1 MKKFKSE
8 YLQKYLIQGDFESNF
23 ISVKPKTDDNDKQ
36 RFLDADG
43 RYKFKEK
50 MSFNSIEL
58 VGRHKITN
66 AKIIKSLPKGIE
78 DKIDAFK
85 QKNFLKFIDL
95 FPLKSQK
102 KPFET
107 EKRWNNNKT
116 DKLIIDHFY
125 VDQPQIID
133 SFYDEGINKG
143 LLKGTVY
150 ASVGEYI
157 EKPIVEKP
165 LIDKTVIS
173 NESKE
178 KITIEEPINL
188 DKSHLITNPGT
199 VNQSPNGCRKFNPLN
214 RANYLN
220 SGVTSPGCGH
230 FFPVG
235 CSSRLPG
242 GCMTM
247 GSGCLP
253 SWLMGCQR
261 IGCGLLT
268 FLIGLAILLS
278 LLKEC
283 NKSGANSNNNE
294 SNGEP
299 RVDTVRI
306 YEVDTVERVVLDTL
320 YSVDT
325 VQLSDTVF
333 TVIKNALPL
342 PNVIFKTNSAVIRS
356 SSVEGIKSLGDS
368 LKAHPELNMII
379 AGHTDASGNDSHN
392 DTLSFCR
399 AKSVRDVLVDSC
411 GISPERLKYEG
422 YGENCPV
429 EDNNSIEGK
438 TTNRRVEFRYFGE
451 SSGKCEKYKI
461 QIDDNVCNTGSYLSS
476 VEIPSY
482 ESDTILNHKI
492 KPKETL
498 YSLSK
503 KYNVKIQDIIDLNP
517 GVDKKFS
524 VDRVIKIPIPKNNNL
539 NEDNY
544 YDNGEKVND
553 ERVIKLKKSNN
564 NWYTLNSSTKMVS
577 VKNGKHLNSRV
588 LFRIRQGQKFEVL
601 DFSDKKW
608 WRIRFKGTQG
618 FINSH
623 KIVKINNNNE

>member
-1 MKKFKSE
+1 MKRFKTE
-8 YLQKYLIQGDFESNF
+8 YIEKYLIQGDFESNF
-23 ISVKPKTDDNDKQ
+23 ISVKTDSDKDNK
-36 RFLDADG
+36 RRVLNTDG
-43 RYKFKEK
+43 RFKLK
-50 MSFNSIEL
+50 DKKSFNSIEL

-66 AKIIKSLPKGIE
+66 AKIIKSFPKAIE
-78 DKIDAFK
+78 DKKDAFK
-85 QKNFLKFIDL
+85 QISFLEDIEL
-95 FPLKSQK
+95 YPLKSQK
-102 KPFET
+102 QPFET

-116 DKLIIDHFY
+116 DKLIINHFY
-125 VDQPQIID
+125 VDQPEIID

-157 EKPIVEKP
+157 EKPIIEKP
-165 LIDKTVIS
+165 IIKKPPTTINIPIEAD
-173 NESKE
+173 E
-178 KITIEEPINL
+178 IEEPLPLDTSNTIN
-188 DKSHLITNPGT
+188 NPG
-199 VNQSPNGCRKFNPLN
+199 VVSQSPNGCSKYNPLN
-214 RANYLN
+214 RENYSN

-230 FFPVG
+230 FLPGG

-242 GCMTM
+242 GCMTL
-247 GSGCLP
+247 GSGCFP

-261 IGCGLLT
+261 MGCGLLS

-278 LLKEC
+278 LLKQC
-283 NKSGANSNNNE
+283 NNSGANSSNNE
-294 SNGEP
+294 SGSDS

-368 LKAHPELNMII
+368 LKSHPELNMII
-379 AGHTDASGNDSHN
+379 AGHTDASGDDNHN

-411 GISPERLKYEG
+411 GISPERLMFEG
-422 YGENCPV
+422 YGEKCPV

-451 SSGKCEKYKI
+451 SSGKCEKFKI
-461 QIDDNVCNTGSYLSS
+461 QIDENVCNSGSYLSS

-482 ESDTILNHKI
+482 KSDTIINHKI
-492 KPKETL
+492 KSKETL

-517 GVDKKFS
+517 GVNKNLS
-524 VDRVIKIPIPKNNNL
+524 VNRVIKIPISKDDENL
-539 NEDNY
+539 KTKTDR
-544 YDNGEKVND
+544 KV
-553 ERVIKLKKSNN
+553 SNN
-564 NWYTLNSSTKMVS
+564 NWYTVISSTKMVS
-577 VKNGKHLNSRV
+577 VKSEMHLNSKV
-588 LFRIRQGQKFEVL
+588 LFRLRQGQKFEVV
-601 DFSDKKW
+601 DSSNKKW
-608 WRIRFKGTQG
+608 WRIRFKKTEG
-618 FINSH
+618 FVNSH
-623 KIVKINNNNE
+623 KIVKLNNNNE

>member
-1 MKKFKSE
+1 MKRFKTE
-8 YLQKYLIQGDFESNF
+8 YIEKYLIQGDFESNF
-23 ISVKPKTDDNDKQ
+23 ISVKTDSDKDNK
-36 RFLDADG
+36 RRVLNTDG
-43 RYKFKEK
+43 RFKLK
-50 MSFNSIEL
+50 DKKSFNSIEL

-66 AKIIKSLPKGIE
+66 AKIIKSFPKAIE
-78 DKIDAFK
+78 DKKDAFK
-85 QKNFLKFIDL
+85 QISFLEDIEL
-95 FPLKSQK
+95 YPLKSQK
-102 KPFET
+102 QPFET

-116 DKLIIDHFY
+116 DKLIINHFY
-125 VDQPQIID
+125 VDQPEIID

-157 EKPIVEKP
+157 EKPIIEKP
-165 LIDKTVIS
+165 IIKKPPTTINIPIEAD
-173 NESKE
+173 E
-178 KITIEEPINL
+178 IEEPLPLDTSNTIN
-188 DKSHLITNPGT
+188 NPG
-199 VNQSPNGCRKFNPLN
+199 VVSQSPNGCSKYNPLN
-214 RANYLN
+214 RENYSN

-230 FFPVG
+230 FLPGG

-242 GCMTM
+242 GCMTL
-247 GSGCLP
+247 GSGCFP

-261 IGCGLLT
+261 LGCGLLS
-268 FLIGLAILLS
+268 FLIGLAILLL
-278 LLKEC
+278 LLKQC
-283 NKSGANSNNNE
+283 NNSGANSSNNE
-294 SNGEP
+294 SGSDS

-368 LKAHPELNMII
+368 LKSHPELNMII
-379 AGHTDASGNDSHN
+379 AGHTDASGDDNHN

-411 GISPERLKYEG
+411 GISPERLMFEG
-422 YGENCPV
+422 YGEKCPV

-451 SSGKCEKYKI
+451 SSGKCEKFKI
-461 QIDDNVCNTGSYLSS
+461 QIDENVCNSGSYLSS

-482 ESDTILNHKI
+482 KSDTIINHKI
-492 KPKETL
+492 KSKETL

-517 GVDKKFS
+517 GVNKNLS
-524 VDRVIKIPIPKNNNL
+524 VNRVIKIPISKDDENL
-539 NEDNY
+539 KTKTDR
-544 YDNGEKVND
+544 KV
-553 ERVIKLKKSNN
+553 SNN
-564 NWYTLNSSTKMVS
+564 NWYTVISSIKMVS
-577 VKNGKHLNSRV
+577 VKSEMHLNSKV
-588 LFRIRQGQKFEVL
+588 LFRLRQGQKFEVV
-601 DFSDKKW
+601 DSSNKKW
-608 WRIRFKGTQG
+608 WRIRFKKTEG
-618 FINSH
+618 FVNSH
-623 KIVKINNNNE
+623 KIVKLNNNNE

>member
-1 MKKFKSE
+1 MKRFKTVYIE
-8 YLQKYLIQGDFESNF
+8 KYLIQGDFESNF
-23 ISVKPKTDDNDKQ
+23 ISVKTDSDKDNK
-36 RFLDADG
+36 RRVLNTDG
-43 RYKFKEK
+43 RYKFKDK
-50 MSFNSIEL
+50 KSFNSIEL
-58 VGRHKITN
+58 VGRHKIIN
-66 AKIIKSLPKGIE
+66 AKIIKSFPKAIE
-78 DKIDAFK
+78 DKKDAFK
-85 QKNFLKFIDL
+85 QISFLEDIEL

-102 KPFET
+102 QPFET

-116 DKLIIDHFY
+116 DKLIINHFY
-125 VDQPQIID
+125 VDQPEIID

-157 EKPIVEKP
+157 EKPIIEKP
-165 LIDKTVIS
+165 IIKKPPTTINIPIEAD
-173 NESKE
+173 E
-178 KITIEEPINL
+178 IEEPLPLDTSNTIN
-188 DKSHLITNPGT
+188 NPG
-199 VNQSPNGCRKFNPLN
+199 VVSQSPSGCSKYNPFN
-214 RANYLN
+214 RANYSN

-230 FFPVG
+230 FLPVG

-242 GCMTM
+242 GCMTL
-247 GSGCLP
+247 GSGCFP

-261 IGCGLLT
+261 MGCGLLS

-278 LLKEC
+278 LLKQC
-283 NKSGANSNNNE
+283 NNSGANSSNNE
-294 SNGEP
+294 SGSDS

-368 LKAHPELNMII
+368 LKSHPELNMII
-379 AGHTDASGNDSHN
+379 AGHTDASGDDNHN

-411 GISPERLKYEG
+411 GISPERLMFEG
-422 YGENCPV
+422 YGEKCPV

-451 SSGKCEKYKI
+451 SSGKCEKFKI
-461 QIDDNVCNTGSYLSS
+461 QIDENVCNSGSYLSS

-482 ESDTILNHKI
+482 KSDTIINHKI
-492 KPKETL
+492 KSKETL

-517 GVDKKFS
+517 GVNKNLS
-524 VDRVIKIPIPKNNNL
+524 VNRVIKIPISKDDENL
-539 NEDNY
+539 KRKTDR
-544 YDNGEKVND
+544 KV
-553 ERVIKLKKSNN
+553 SNN
-564 NWYTLNSSTKMVS
+564 NWYTVISSTKMVS
-577 VKNGKHLNSRV
+577 VKSEMHLNSKV
-588 LFRIRQGQKFEVL
+588 LFRLRQGQKFEVV
-601 DFSDKKW
+601 DSSNKKW
-608 WRIRFKGTQG
+608 WRIRFKKTEG
-618 FINSH
+618 FVNSH
-623 KIVKINNNNE
+623 KIVKLNNNNE